1 MHQVHGEALHS
12 DLLDGADAIAEFLFG
27 DRKKRRRVYHLAE
40 AGQLPVFRL
49 GQSICARR
57 SVLRAYVE
65 EQERR
70 AVTGE

>member
-1 MHQVHGEALHS
+1 
-12 DLLDGADAIAEFLFG
+12 
-27 DRKKRRRVYHLAE
+27 LAE